1 MGRVNPNLRKHEDS
15 RERNREGVGFAW
27 YYGVVDTLASQYS
40 WTLEEVNKVKLD
52 ECLNL
57 IDRISERK
65 KNEALLELAIVSNP
79 HTQKPELLFNE
90 LRDSG
95 NYNPDDKLDR
105 VAMDK
110 LKGKLKK
117 SNLIKVKHG

>member
-1 MGRVNPNLRKHEDS
+1 MGRVSPNLRKHEDS
-15 RERNREGVGFAW
+15 REREGVGFAW

-40 WTLEEVNKVKLD
+40 WTLQEVNKVKLG
-52 ECLNL
+52 ECMNL
-57 IDRISERK
+57 IERISERK

-95 NYNPDDKLDR
+95 QYSPDDKLDR

-110 LKGKLKK
+110 LKDRLKKK